1 MSSGSYL
8 IGVGGGSASGKT
20 SISHKIQEAIDS
32 GDCTLI
38 SSDCFYKEL
47 SQSDLQNLHNYNWDH
62 PDAFDFE
69 EMQHCL
75 SKLLNGEEVNIPV
88 YDYVNNRRSDTPIA
102 AKPTRVIILEGI
114 MALYDPKIR
123 DMMDLKIFVHTDSD
137 ECLARRILRDTQ
149 YRGRDVLSVINQYRR
164 FVKPAFD
171 EFISPMMK
179 HADIIVPRGAENK
192 VALDLLTKNIKL
204 TIES

>member
-1 MSSGSYL
+1 M
-8 IGVGGGSASGKT
+8 
-20 SISHKIQEAIDS
+20 H
-32 GDCTLI
+32 
-38 SSDCFYKEL
+38 
-47 SQSDLQNLHNYNWDH
+47 
-62 PDAFDFE
+62 
-69 EMQHCL
+69 HCL

-149 YRGRDVLSVINQYRR
+149 YRGRDVLSVINQYRK